1 MILGNFCPSIG
12 YDIANSFWLSKK
24 EKLILIKAMEEFAI
38 SDGKRGFTDLELNLL
53 KRTNSYHAKLYGII
67 PYEGS
72 MSFIERLKDRIK
84 SII

>member
-1 MILGNFCPSIG
+1 
-12 YDIANSFWLSKK
+12 
-24 EKLILIKAMEEFAI
+24 MEEFAI